1 MIFMVSAE
9 NKFTSI
15 LDPHQ
20 PTQKYKLQQWIRGT
34 HPSSHL
40 NFHIS
45 AVARECTTLSAEEER
60 CLGNMK
66 KNYSEL
72 LGKDSMGWMED
83 DFFEETKN
91 REVQVQLF

>member
-20 PTQKYKLQQWIRGT
+20 PTQKYKLQRWIRGT

-60 CLGNMK
+60 CLVKILNFWVRTAW
-66 KNYSEL
+66 
-72 LGKDSMGWMED
+72 GWMEEE
-83 DFFEETKN
+83 FFEKTKN